1 MKQFRV
7 KYAAVSH
14 SRYGSYIYNN
24 VETVKAENKDEAVA
38 KVRATVK
45 QNHSQW
51 KFRLLGVS
59 EA

>member
-1 MKQFRV
+1 MKQYKV

-14 SRYGSYIYNN
+14 SRYGNYIYNN
-24 VETVKAENKDEAVA
+24 AEVVEAESKEEAVA
-38 KVRATVK
+38 KVRTTVK

-51 KFRLLGVS
+51 KFRLLSVV

>member
-1 MKQFRV
+1 MKQFKV
-7 KYAAVSH
+7 KYAAVTS

-24 VETVKAENKDEAVA
+24 VEKVEAESKEEAVA

-51 KFRLLGVS
+51 RFRLLGVV